1 MATHDLVQ
9 LIALRPSDDMV
20 TIEIGPKPKTFQVSR
35 ALLAQHSLFRNFQ
48 THSTS
53 GSEHKFV
60 FEDLSPRAFNIFL
73 GWLHTG
79 SLPETMEDWL
89 EHLPN
94 ISLLE
99 LDLKVNLLRLK
110 TWVVAER
117 LGAEEFL
124 MIINNQYVENNF
136 TAPWLAEVIFAFTH
150 IPHDRRILNLLV
162 DCHCNGSI
170 SRKELAF
177 DEGPELQH
185 QLPIEFFLR
194 VMDRYAYL
202 RQYDDGGEEPLFI
215 KCDYHEHA
223 TEDERAVCREAE
235 TDEMYISRWPGHGA

>member
-60 FEDLSPRAFNIFL
+60 FKDLSPRAFNIFL

-99 LDLKVNLLRLK
+99 LDLK
-110 TWVVAER
+110 
-117 LGAEEFL
+117 
-124 MIINNQYVENNF
+124 YVENNF
-136 TAPWLAEVIFAFTH
+136 TAPWLAEVIFAFAH